1 MPRLTDRDH
10 LLIGFLALAR
20 YLTSKQLA
28 RLVFPGKAES
38 TASGRLNQLAEASD
52 PYAPLSRL
60 SYRTYEGK
68 IVVVWTLTKVG
79 YRIAEELVGE
89 VKVPRQ
95 DIGSDF
101 LEHSTTC
108 SQLFVYLAQK
118 QSRTDAAELPT
129 RFRWLASE
137 GQGYPYGEYDQV
149 HGKRRDRLLQPD
161 AVLEVPLARR
171 RFFIELEMGTHP
183 ITSANEEKAGAT
195 LAKVDRYDQFL
206 HGFADVAGKDT
217 WYAKSFS
224 DRFTAELLFVVKSPK
239 RRDNVNEALAEKRK
253 GRVGPQPAVR
263 ALTLSDASRELRELV
278 GAPPRTTEE
287 RPFPPPQ
294 PTAPPP
300 PSVPLITERELHVL
314 LNAHTSFLDI
324 VHRQHE
330 LHRSITKDG
339 KAPPFPFEPY
349 PKETNEAAEVLDAIY
364 QRLVAAKKK
373 GN

>member
-1 MPRLTDRDH
+1 MSEKRN
-10 LLIGFLALAR
+10 G
-20 YLTSKQLA
+20 
-28 RLVFPGKAES
+28 
-38 TASGRLNQLAEASD
+38 
-52 PYAPLSRL
+52 
-60 SYRTYEGK
+60 
-68 IVVVWTLTKVG
+68 
-79 YRIAEELVGE
+79 AEE
-89 VKVPRQ
+89 
-95 DIGSDF
+95 
-101 LEHSTTC
+101 
-108 SQLFVYLAQK
+108 
-118 QSRTDAAELPT
+118 AE
-129 RFRWLASE
+129 RS
-137 GQGYPYGEYDQV
+137 GGGEYDQV

-161 AVLEVPLARR
+161 AVLEVPLARC
-171 RFFIELEMGTHP
+171 RFFIELEMGTHA

-206 HGFADVAGKDT
+206 HGFAEVAGKET

-239 RRDNVNEALAEKRK
+239 RRDNVNEALAEWRK
-253 GRVGPQPAVR
+253 GRVGPQLAVR
-263 ALTLSDASRELRELV
+263 ALTLSDASRELRDLV

-287 RPFPPPQ
+287 RPFPPP
-294 PTAPPP
+294 PPVAPPP